1 MEKRI
6 IRFILFVALF
16 GCVLD
21 GAGQGVG
28 SVPGTVP
35 GSLSGSALGSM
46 PRFRVL
52 VLAETDDIHA
62 PFVAAARPWLT
73 KLAQDSN
80 FAVDW
85 LENPEPINEAF
96 LSRYRVFI
104 QLNYPPYGW
113 SDTARRAFVKYM
125 EEGRGGWIGFHHA
138 TLLGD
143 FNGYRI
149 WSWFSDF
156 MGSIRFKGYIA
167 GFATAMVHVERADHP
182 CMQGLPDSFTVEK
195 DEWYIYDKDPRPNV
209 DVLARVD
216 ESSYSPA
223 SDLKMGDHPVIWS
236 NPRMKARNVYIQMGH
251 HPELF
256 ENMAYAT
263 LVRNAIFWAAG
274 LPVISRRR

>member
-1 MEKRI
+1 MGRHFLPMGKEI
-6 IRFILFVALF
+6 IRFIWFVALS
-16 GCVLD
+16 GWALCGRGQ
-21 GAGQGVG
+21 GAGSVSG
-28 SVPGTVP
+28 SV
-35 GSLSGSALGSM
+35 

-62 PFVAAARPWLT
+62 PFVAAARPWLE
-73 KLAQDSN
+73 KLAADSN

-85 LENPEPINEAF
+85 LESPAPIDDAV

-113 SDTARRAFVKYM
+113 NDTAKKAFVKYI
-125 EEGRGGWIGFHHA
+125 EEGRGGWIGLHHA

-149 WSWFSDF
+149 WP
-156 MGSIRFKGYIA
+156 YIA
-167 GFATAMVHVERADHP
+167 GFATAMVHVERGDHP
-182 CMQGLPDSFTVEK
+182 CMRGIPDSFIVEK
-195 DEWYIYDKDPRPNV
+195 DEWYIYDKDPRPHV

-236 NPRMKARNVYIQMGH
+236 NPRMKAKNVYIQMGH

-256 ENMAYAT
+256 GNIVYAT
-263 LVRNAIFWAAG
+263 LLRNAIFWAAD
-274 LPVISRRR
+274 LAR

>member
-1 MEKRI
+1 MGRHFLPMGKEI
-6 IRFILFVALF
+6 IRFIWFVALS
-16 GCVLD
+16 GWALCGRGQ
-21 GAGQGVG
+21 GAGSVSG
-28 SVPGTVP
+28 SV
-35 GSLSGSALGSM
+35 

-62 PFVAAARPWLT
+62 PFVAAARPWLE
-73 KLAQDSN
+73 KLAADSN

-85 LENPEPINEAF
+85 LESPAPIDDAV
-96 LSRYRVFI
+96 LLRYRLFI

-113 SDTARRAFVKYM
+113 NDTAKKAFVKYI
-125 EEGRGGWIGFHHA
+125 EEGRGGWIGLHHA

-149 WSWFSDF
+149 WPWFSDF
-156 MGSIRFKGYIA
+156 MGGIRFKGYIA
-167 GFATAMVHVERADHP
+167 GFATAMVHVERGDHP
-182 CMQGLPDSFTVEK
+182 CMRGIPDSFIVEK
-195 DEWYIYDKDPRPNV
+195 DEWYIYDKDPRPHV

-236 NPRMKARNVYIQMGH
+236 NPRMKAKNVYIQMGH

-256 ENMAYAT
+256 GNIVYAT
-263 LVRNAIFWAAG
+263 LLRNAIFWAAD
-274 LPVISRRR
+274 LAR